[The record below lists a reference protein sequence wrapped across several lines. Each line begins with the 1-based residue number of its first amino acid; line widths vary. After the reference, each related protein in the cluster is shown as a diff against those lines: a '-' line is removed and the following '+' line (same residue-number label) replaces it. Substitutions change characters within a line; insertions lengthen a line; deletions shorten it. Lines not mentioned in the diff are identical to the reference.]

1 MCRLD
6 ASLLFNTHGQELQ
19 RVTESLLQLH
29 SRTAFCSSPLDAIKV
44 EFLKK
49 MEREKK
55 DPRER
60 IRHFRFCFR
69 GRFITDVLL
78 Q

>member
-1 MCRLD
+1 MMLTLAIDKRY
-6 ASLLFNTHGQELQ
+6 ANI
-19 RVTESLLQLH
+19 RVTLN
-29 SRTAFCSSPLDAIKV
+29 AIKV
-44 EFLKK
+44 GFLKK

-60 IRHFRFCFR
+60 IKHFRFCFR